1 MKPSWLKTRPP
12 AGIKFQALDK
22 VIQEHHLNTVCTG
35 SRCPNAGE
43 CWSSGSAAFMI
54 LGSVCTRNCMFC
66 AVKKGR
72 KGEPLDASE
81 PRRIATAVK
90 KLGLNYVALTS
101 VDRDD
106 LEDGGAGHF
115 ANCVKEIK
123 NLNNNV
129 IVELLIP
136 DFQGNAES
144 LGKIAESKPDIIGHN
159 IETVKEFQAV
169 ARDKRAGHELSM
181 EVLRKLKRTSS
192 AYIKSSF
199 MLGFGETEEMVLRA
213 MDDLRNAGVEMLAIG
228 QYLRPSSKHLEV
240 KEYISPERFA
250 YYKKIAEDK
259 GFLSV
264 VSGPLV
270 RSSYMANEL
279 IYINRLK

>member
-12 AGIKFQALDK
+12 AGIKFQALGK
-22 VIQEHHLNTVCTG
+22 VVQEYGLNTVCEG

-54 LGSVCTRNCMFC
+54 LGSVCTRNCRFC
-66 AVKKGR
+66 AVEKGR
-72 KGEPLDASE
+72 KGEPLDLSE
-81 PRRIATAVK
+81 PKRIAEAVK
-90 KLGLNYVALTS
+90 KLGLRYVALTS

-106 LEDGGAGHF
+106 LADGGAGHF
-115 ANCVKEIK
+115 ADCVKEIK
-123 NLNNNV
+123 NLNKNV

-144 LGKIAESKPDIIGHN
+144 LGKIAESRPGIIGHN
-159 IETVKEFQAV
+159 IETVKEFQAL
-169 ARDKRAGHELSM
+169 ARDRRAGYVLSL
-181 EVLRKLKRTSS
+181 EVLRKLKRMSS
-192 AYIKSSF
+192 VYIKSSF

-213 MDDLRNAGVEMLAIG
+213 MDDLRSAGVEMLAIG
-228 QYLRPSSKHLEV
+228 QYLRPSAKHLEV
-240 KEYISPERFA
+240 KEYIPPERFA

-270 RSSYMANEL
+270 RSSYMGFQ
-279 IYINRLK
+279 

>member
-1 MKPSWLKTRPP
+1 MKPAWLKTRPP
-12 AGIKFQALDK
+12 AGIKFQALGR
-22 VIQEHHLNTVCTG
+22 VIQEYHLNTVCTG

-43 CWSSGSAAFMI
+43 CWSNGSAAFMI
-54 LGSVCTRNCMFC
+54 LGSVCTRNCRFC

-81 PRRIATAVK
+81 PKRIAGAVG
-90 KLGLNYVALTS
+90 KLGLRYVALTS

-106 LEDGGAGHF
+106 IADGGAEHF
-115 ANCVKEIK
+115 ANCAKVIK

-144 LGKIAESKPDIIGHN
+144 LRKIAEAGADIIGHN
-159 IETVKEFQAV
+159 IETVKEFQAL
-169 ARDKRAGHELSM
+169 ARDGRAGYVLSL
-181 EVLRKLKRTSS
+181 EVLRKLKRMSS

-213 MDDLRNAGVEMLAIG
+213 MDDLRKAGVEMLAIG
-228 QYLRPSSKHLEV
+228 QYLRPSAKHLEV
-240 KEYISPERFA
+240 KEYIPPEKFA

-270 RSSYMANEL
+270 RSSYLGASFS
-279 IYINRLK
+279 KG

>member
-12 AGIKFQALDK
+12 AGMKFRVLDR
-22 VIQEHHLNTVCTG
+22 VIQEYHLNTVCTG

-54 LGSVCTRNCMFC
+54 LGSVCTRNCRFC
-66 AVKKGR
+66 AVEKGR
-72 KGEPLDASE
+72 KGEPPDAFE
-81 PRRIATAVK
+81 PRRIAEAVE
-90 KLGLNYVALTS
+90 KLGLRYVALTS

-106 LEDGGAGHF
+106 LADGGAGHF
-115 ANCVKEIK
+115 ADCVKEIK
-123 NLNNNV
+123 NLNKNA

-144 LGKIAESKPDIIGHN
+144 LRKITEAGADIIGHN
-159 IETVKEFQAV
+159 IETVKEFQAI
-169 ARDKRAGHELSM
+169 ARDRKAGYELSL
-181 EVLRKLKRTSS
+181 EVLEKLKSTSS

-213 MDDLRNAGVEMLAIG
+213 MDDLRKAGVEMLAVG
-228 QYLRPSSKHLEV
+228 QYLRPSARHLEV
-240 KEYISPERFA
+240 KEYIPPEKFA
-250 YYKKIAEDK
+250 YYKKAGEDK
-259 GFLSV
+259 GFISV

-270 RSSYMANEL
+270 RSSYMGASFS
-279 IYINRLK
+279 KG